1 MVMLRSVFWA
11 KMRPEVGVVKG
22 HLRRVLDDNP
32 NLATDSA
39 GWKIPG
45 IYKPVS
51 DCNGTSTS
59 KKQNPTG
66 VRKRHAEEEQLL
78 VAKRT
83 SAGVVHEEGK
93 HERSN
98 LRCDWAKIAILFL
111 LYQLQGIPIGLA
123 AAIPMMLQNRG
134 ASYKHQPAQ
143 YLIGLFMLFLSLHVN
158 RWLGNSE
165 EDEVVPYIA
174 ANIPFLTGIFFT
186 LNSPP
191 RQSHPLTLLA
201 AAVVWFTPAMIYDHH
216 PAVDGTYM
224 ELLNTLSNLG
234 GNWPITVVLWNVDV
248 LTAVAGAGVRVCDSV
263 WTAAAVQSVVF
274 EQVSEL
280 DGSNRADGVDGP
292 SADGWTDQIEATPS
306 LINRSIASEA
316 VDELPEDFLTKP
328 IQQKI
333 ITTRQQRLAQPAKQP
348 FTMNKLYPQP
358 KLLSIKR
365 SLRCR
370 QCDHNLINPTI
381 NDMIITIMEL
391 STDEEERLMI
401 EELKLSAETT
411 ISSLSSS
418 LTLSVAGLTELLE
431 DPRMVQQSVIGTF
444 RLHFFNKDRIA
455 GKKKARTKN

>member
-1 MVMLRSVFWA
+1 MQSKHCKSLPFSSQNQPQSNFYFVQNAAIKSYVTL
-11 KMRPEVGVVKG
+11 GVLGKDAP
-22 HLRRVLDDNP
+22 RT
-32 NLATDSA
+32 TDSA

-45 IYKPVS
+45 NNKPAS

-93 HERSN
+93 HERSD

-111 LYQLQGIPIGLA
+111 LYLLQGIPIGLA

-134 ASYKHQPAQ
+134 ASYKQQPTQ
-143 YLIGLFMLFLSLHVN
+143 YLIGLFVLILSLHVN
-158 RWLGNSE
+158 RRLGNSE
-165 EDEVVPYIA
+165 GDEVVSYIA
-174 ANIPFLTGIFFT
+174 ANIPNLTGIFFA

-191 RQSHPLTLLA
+191 RRTLPSTVIPYQIALTLLA

-216 PAVDGTYM
+216 VPYYFYPIRCGDGV
-224 ELLNTLSNLG
+224 LG
-234 GNWPITVVLWNVDV
+234 GNWPITVVLGNR
-248 LTAVAGAGVRVCDSV
+248 AVAGAGVRVCDWV
-263 WTAAAVQSVVF
+263 WTVAAVQSVMFHEKQEQVASEDAEN

-280 DGSNRADGVDGP
+280 DGSNRAD
-292 SADGWTDQIEATPS
+292 DGWTEQIKATPS
-306 LINRSIASEA
+306 LINRSIAS
-316 VDELPEDFLTKP
+316 DELPEDFLTKP

-333 ITTRQQRLAQPAKQP
+333 ITTRQQRLAQPTKQP
-348 FTMNKLYPQP
+348 FTMNKLYPQH
-358 KLLSIKR
+358 KRLSIKR

-370 QCDHNLINPTI
+370 QCDNNLINPTI
-381 NDMIITIMEL
+381 NDMSITIMEL

-411 ISSLSSS
+411 ISSSSSS
-418 LTLSVAGLTELLE
+418 LTQSVAG
-431 DPRMVQQSVIGTF
+431 
-444 RLHFFNKDRIA
+444 
-455 GKKKARTKN
+455 